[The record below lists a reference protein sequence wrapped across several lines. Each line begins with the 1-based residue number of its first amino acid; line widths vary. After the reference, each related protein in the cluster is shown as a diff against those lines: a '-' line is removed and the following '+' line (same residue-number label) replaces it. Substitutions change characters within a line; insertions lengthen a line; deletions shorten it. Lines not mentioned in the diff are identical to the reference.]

1 MAELTRVPAPG
12 SPLDGWTGRALGL
25 VAVVIAIAVVK
36 PWGSAPAPPVAAP
49 VVSATARPPVAP
61 ETTRPVPTWDPRA
74 LGAQP
79 PPPAWAVV
87 TAHDRTPL
95 AFMQPSPSADDPD
108 LETAADVASGPV
120 VDLGPADTL
129 HAIAIAHPV
138 DQSVASMR
146 LWRFGDGRPP
156 RRIDLREMPSPWP
169 AASVLVVVPAAT
181 AEAGSGPWDAG
192 LYRLDLLIE
201 PGDRIRSLMLLV
213 GGRTTAAPGRPSDDA
228 LSPDDGFELPMLRRL
243 PPTATLWSA
252 GRILSGWRRDPAPR
266 DCRIARIWQAT
277 DPQDPCWP
285 VPIGRSD
292 AIGVNLDD
300 GRAVTGISLQAIDP
314 LPDGATPRGQMG
326 VGGRPG
332 IALVRAP
339 SGGFPDGVYRLD
351 VVVRGELPMTWYLE
365 VGPLGRAVDP
375 FNEASTTR

>member
-1 MAELTRVPAPG
+1 MAELTRVPGPG
-12 SPLDGWTGRALGL
+12 SPLDGWAGRALGL
-25 VAVVIAIAVVK
+25 MAIVIAIAVIK
-36 PWGSAPAPPVAAP
+36 PWGSGSSPPAAASVA
-49 VVSATARPPVAP
+49 SASAQPAIASETARPA
-61 ETTRPVPTWDPRA
+61 PTWDPET
-74 LGAQP
+74 LGTRP
-79 PPPAWAVV
+79 PPAAWAVV
-87 TAHDRTPL
+87 TASGRTPL
-95 AFMQPSPSADDPD
+95 GSIQPPTSVGDLDPAPPADI
-108 LETAADVASGPV
+108 ASGPV

-138 DQSVASMR
+138 EESVASLR

-169 AASVLVVVPAAT
+169 AASVLVVVPAAD
-181 AEAGSGPWDAG
+181 AGAGNGPWEAG

-213 GGRTTAAPGRPSDDA
+213 GGQTTAAPGRPSDDE
-228 LSPDDGFELPMLRRL
+228 LSPEDGFELPMLRRL

-277 DPQDPCWP
+277 DPLDPCWP

-292 AIGVNLDD
+292 AIGVNLDE
-300 GRAVTGISLQAIDP
+300 GRVVTGISLQAIDP
-314 LPDGATPRGQMG
+314 LPASSQPSGQMG

-339 SGGFPDGVYRLD
+339 AGGFPDGVYRLD
-351 VVVRGELPMTWYLE
+351 VVVRGALPMTWYLE